1 MKDIKFKGFKTSL
14 LLGGFSSVV
23 FGGLLIGTVA
33 GCSEKNVVIPECKKY
48 PAWHINPSKPIPKPE
63 PKPEKDKFEQILLK
77 HSDWYNPFLLDWDS
91 KLGMETFPS
100 SVIRDYLIKNLAPKL
115 KYDYSKINFIGGKET
130 EKGKKPIIWNA
141 IIQNDITKVTALF
154 LTTPLHHVG
163 IDFWVLAETKK

>member
-1 MKDIKFKGFKTSL
+1 MKDFKIFKSL
-14 LLGGFSSVV
+14 LLLSSSLSC
-23 FGGLLIGTVA
+23 LLVGVAVGTMA
-33 GCSEKNVVIPECKKY
+33 GCSDKRKATPFECKKY
-48 PAWHINPSKPIPKPE
+48 PAWHINPGKPIPKPK
-63 PKPEKDKFEQILLK
+63 PKPKKDKFKQILLK

-141 IIQNDITKVTALF
+141 IIQNDITKITALF